1 MKTERRDHQM
11 KQFQRLAAFFAAC
24 ALLTG
29 TAALLPYEPVP
40 AAAAVSAADTV
51 EAAGIV
57 YTLYADHAEVS
68 RYTGESAAVTVPG
81 SVRGVQVT
89 AVADGAFAGT
99 LVRHVELPESVS
111 RIGAEA
117 FAACE
122 RLVVC
127 TFPEAL
133 TDIGRDAFRGTFW
146 LNKQQ
151 KTSEPV
157 TAGHVL
163 IDASKCKGVV
173 RLSEGITAIAP
184 YAFSGNTALTGV
196 RFSSGLK
203 VIGEGAFSGCTAIKQ
218 LSIPKSVTKL
228 PAEMC
233 AGCSAMLGLIL
244 PDTLTE
250 IGAGAFRETALEYLT
265 LPESIT
271 DIAPEAFSGCGKLRG
286 FTGMN
291 VKRIGARAFAGC
303 SLLSSADGVCNAEEI
318 GEEAFAGCTGLQF
331 FTETAMLRIIGPGA
345 FRNCTGLHSVVL
357 NAALSEI
364 GDEAF
369 AGCTGVGEFQVFSV
383 FPSFGK
389 NVLPDSPELTLYAYE
404 GTSTMKYGEEAGVQ
418 ILSLGEIYRAK
429 PGDANGDNAL
439 SVEDAQ
445 LVLKVYTERLAGRA
459 YSLPDALETAAD
471 VDEDG
476 ELTVKDAQYI
486 LRFYTEDVVARRNVS
501 WQDILDM
508 E

>member
-1 MKTERRDHQM
+1 M
-11 KQFQRLAAFFAAC
+11 KQFQRHAAFFAAC

-81 SVRGVQVT
+81 TVRGVQVT

-163 IDASKCKGVV
+163 IDASKCKGII
-173 RLSEGITAIAP
+173 RLPEGITAIAP
-184 YAFSGNTALTGV
+184 YAFSGNTELTGV
-196 RFSSGLK
+196 RFPTSLTE
-203 VIGEGAFSGCTAIKQ
+203 IGEGALSGCTAIKQ
-218 LSIPKSVTKL
+218 LIIPKNITKL
-228 PAEMC
+228 PAELC
-233 AGCSAMLGLIL
+233 AGCSGLQWLIL

-271 DIAPEAFSGCGKLRG
+271 DIAPETFSGCSKLQNI
-286 FTGMN
+286 TAMN

-303 SLLSSADGVCNAEEI
+303 SLLRSTEGFWLLEEI
-318 GEEAFAGCTGLQF
+318 GKEAFADCTELPAF
-331 FTETAMLRIIGPGA
+331 SEAAFVRIIGPGA
-345 FRNCTGLHSVVL
+345 FRNCTGLQNVVL
-357 NAALSEI
+357 SEAAAEI

-369 AGCTGVGEFQVFSV
+369 AGCTGVGEFTVFSV
-383 FPSFGK
+383 FTSFGK

-429 PGDANGDNAL
+429 PGDANGDTAL
-439 SVEDAQ
+439 TVEDVQ

-486 LRFYTEDVVARRNVS
+486 LRFYTEDVVARRNIS
-501 WQDILDM
+501 WSEILEM

>member
-1 MKTERRDHQM
+1 MK
-11 KQFQRLAAFFAAC
+11 RLQKLAVLCTAC
-24 ALLTG
+24 MLLTG
-29 TAALLPYEPVP
+29 TAVQPCGS
-40 AAAAVSAADTV
+40 AAAKAAVCAGGEVVADGIAYTV
-51 EAAGIV
+51 
-57 YTLYADHAEVS
+57 YRDHAEVS
-68 RYTGESAAVTVPG
+68 GYTGESAAVTVPG
-81 SVRGVQVT
+81 VMQGVPVT
-89 AVADGAFAGT
+89 AVADGAFSGT
-99 LVRHVELPESVS
+99 LVRHVELPESVV

-117 FAACE
+117 FAECE

-127 TFPEAL
+127 TFPDAL

-146 LNKQQ
+146 LNKQR
-151 KTSEPV
+151 KTGEPV

-163 IDASKCKGVV
+163 LDAAKCGGFIRLPDHVREIDG
-173 RLSEGITAIAP
+173 
-184 YAFSGNTALTGV
+184 LT
-196 RFSSGLK
+196 K
-203 VIGEGAFSGCTAIKQ
+203 IGEGAFSGCTALRK
-218 LSIPKSVTKL
+218 LDIPKSVAKI

-233 AGCSAMLGLIL
+233 AGCTALQSLTL
-244 PDTLTE
+244 PDGLEE

-303 SLLSSADGVCNAEEI
+303 SLLSSADGMPELEEI
-318 GEEAFAGCTGLQF
+318 GEEAFADCSVMMHYISDWHLQYVG
-331 FTETAMLRIIGPGA
+331 AGA
-345 FRNCTGLHSVVL
+345 FRNCKSMLNVVL
-357 NAALSEI
+357 SEAVTEI

-369 AGCTGVGEFQVFSV
+369 AGCTSIKTFEVHSV
-383 FPSFGK
+383 LALFGK

-404 GTSTMKYGEEAGVQ
+404 GTNTMKYGEEAGVQ

-429 PGDANGDNAL
+429 PGDVNGDNAL

-459 YSLPDALETAAD
+459 YSLPDAMETAAD

-476 ELTVKDAQYI
+476 ALTVKDAQYI
-486 LRFYTEDVVARRNVS
+486 LRFYTETVVAHNPVG
-501 WQDILDM
+501 WLDILDM

>member
-1 MKTERRDHQM
+1 MK
-11 KQFQRLAAFFAAC
+11 RLQKLAVLCAAFAV
-24 ALLTG
+24 LNG
-29 TAALLPYEPVP
+29 TAVLPCGS
-40 AAAAVSAADTV
+40 AAAKAAVSMAEAV

-68 RYTGESAAVTVPG
+68 RYTGESAAVTVPE
-81 SVRGVQVT
+81 SVRGLPVT
-89 AVADGAFAGT
+89 AVADSAFAGT
-99 LVRHVELPESVS
+99 LVRHVELPDSVV

-117 FAACE
+117 FAECE

-127 TFPEAL
+127 MFPETL
-133 TDIGRDAFRGTFW
+133 TDIGREAFRGTFW

-151 KTSEPV
+151 KTGEPV

-163 IDASKCKGVV
+163 IDAAKCKGII
-173 RLSEGITAIAP
+173 RLPEGITAIAP
-184 YAFSGNTALTGV
+184 YAFSGNTELTGV
-196 RFSSGLK
+196 RFPTSLTE
-203 VIGEGAFSGCTAIKQ
+203 IGEGAFSGCTAIKQ
-218 LSIPKSVTKL
+218 LIIPQSVTKI

-233 AGCSAMLGLIL
+233 AGCSALMGLIL

-250 IGAGAFRETALEYLT
+250 IGAGAFRETDIIYLT

-271 DIAPEAFSGCGKLRG
+271 RIEPETFSGCWEMYGVTGK
-286 FTGMN
+286 N

-303 SLLSSADGVCNAEEI
+303 STLSSTDGFWSLEDI
-318 GEEAFAGCTGLQF
+318 GEEAFAECTNLMSF
-331 FTETAMLRIIGPGA
+331 SEASMLRIIGPGA
-345 FRNCTGLHSVVL
+345 FRNCTNLYSVVL
-357 NAALSEI
+357 YEAVAEI

-429 PGDANGDNAL
+429 PGDANGDTAL
-439 SVEDAQ
+439 TVDDAQ
-445 LVLKVYTERLAGRA
+445 FVLKVYTERFAGRA

-486 LRFYTEDVVARRNVS
+486 LRFYTETGVARKNIG
-501 WQDILDM
+501 WQDILGM